1 MIWLDPTVFHP
12 LGYLEVM
19 AVVDLSILLGCL
31 GTETLKR
38 MFQRWPLILEFF
50 LEVSV

>member
-1 MIWLDPTVFHP
+1 MIWLDLTVFHP
-12 LGYLEVM
+12 LGYPEAM
-19 AVVDLSILLGCL
+19 AVVGLTILLGCM
-31 GTETLKR
+31 GTENLKR

>member
-12 LGYLEVM
+12 LGCPEAM
-19 AVVDLSILLGCL
+19 AVVGLSILLGCM
-31 GTETLKR
+31 GSENVKR

-50 LEVSV
+50 LEGSV